1 VAALPPRQNGFWG
14 RLGRG
19 MDRLASWANPFD

>member
-1 VAALPPRQNGFWG
+1 VMVEAMLAQDDLDGCNG

-19 MDRLASWANPFD
+19 MDRING